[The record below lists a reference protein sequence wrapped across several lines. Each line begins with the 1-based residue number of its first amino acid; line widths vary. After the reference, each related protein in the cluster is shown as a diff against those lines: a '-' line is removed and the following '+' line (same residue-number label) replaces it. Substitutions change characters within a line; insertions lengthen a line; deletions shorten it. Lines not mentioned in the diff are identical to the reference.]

1 MSSRGGLCPGGIH
14 RGTDGQG
21 WLLLYTDGL
30 METRDRNGELFDLA
44 ALGRQ
49 AEAPN
54 LEHTGPAARRR
65 HQPRRRDRQRRR
77 RGPGRQHRR
86 AAHACSFPSTDRLTA
101 SGRTS
106 SGSLQVEEATAEEK
120 GKVASRPA
128 Q

>member
-1 MSSRGGLCPGGIH
+1 MSSRGRLCPGGIH

-54 LEHTGPAARRR
+54 LEHTLDPLLGAVTSHAGGTVNDDVAVLVGSTAGRPTPALS
-65 HQPRRRDRQRRR
+65 P
-77 RGPGRQHRR
+77 P
-86 AAHACSFPSTDRLTA
+86 PTA
-101 SGRTS
+101 
-106 SGSLQVEEATAEEK
+106 
-120 GKVASRPA
+120 
-128 Q
+128 